1 MSAYGSMKGDKTM
14 QIEPNIPPKRE
25 RLITRKMAAERLCVS
40 LRTLD
45 RMVSRGMLE
54 KVFLGMSVRFR
65 ERDIEHIIEHGA

>member
-1 MSAYGSMKGDKTM
+1 M

-25 RLITRKMAAERLCVS
+25 RLITRKMAAERLSCS

-45 RMVSRGMLE
+45 RMVARGLLE
-54 KVFLGMSVRFR
+54 KVFVGVSVRFR